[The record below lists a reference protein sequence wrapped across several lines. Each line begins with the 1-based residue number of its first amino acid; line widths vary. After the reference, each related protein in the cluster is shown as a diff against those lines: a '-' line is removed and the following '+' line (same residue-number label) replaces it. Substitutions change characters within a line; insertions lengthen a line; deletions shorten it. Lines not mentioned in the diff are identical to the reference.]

1 MKLDKLVG
9 ERFKEKPSD
18 CVIESHALM
27 MRGGYMKD
35 VAKGI
40 YSQFTPLKRICQKI
54 EGIIREEMDAIDG
67 QEVLFPVALPAS
79 LWDESGRYES
89 VGSELLRFTDR
100 NGSKMVL
107 GMTHEEAAVQLVRD
121 YAKSYN
127 SYPFMIY
134 QIQTKFRDEARPRA
148 GLIRVREFTMKDAY
162 SFDSSNEGLDVSYQK
177 MFDAYHKIFKEVGLK
192 YTVVRADT
200 GAMGG
205 LLSEEFQALTDVG
218 EDVLVICENCGYSS
232 NIEVSECVENKIETK
247 ERKLPK
253 EKVYTPN
260 AGTIKEVSDFLGED
274 PSKFVKTLIY
284 KVDND
289 FKVVLGLDEYDKLV
303 TFDFD
308 KEKSLLVTG
317 VSGTGKTNLFNDIIM
332 NILINYSNVKVVILD
347 SQGINYNL
355 YNDVCEVVNKEE
367 DIIIKI
373 NLLRREFEDRVKNNT
388 RDKMVVFIDE
398 IYEILKLDNSVKDD
412 INYLLE
418 VGSTMGIY
426 LVVSTDS
433 VLEDD
438 TYDLFNKDNVS
449 KISFYLTSRG
459 EYNMFL
465 GKAIRDNLGKD
476 GMYLDNDK
484 NLIRMSIPMVEDDEI
499 ERVCMYIKD
508 NK

>member
-1 MKLDKLVG
+1 MLKLLNNPKSDNTRNILNADLFVSNLHNTLKAFSFNPKVTYEVYRSITVYHVTWNDDKTYDDILELKKEIALSLGINVSELVMNKVKDNEIFIKVDNMK
-9 ERFKEKPSD
+9 
-18 CVIESHALM
+18 
-27 MRGGYMKD
+27 KD
-35 VAKGI
+35 I
-40 YSQFTPLKRICQKI
+40 LCLK
-54 EGIIREEMDAIDG
+54 
-67 QEVLFPVALPAS
+67 EVL
-79 LWDESGRYES
+79 
-89 VGSELLRFTDR
+89 
-100 NGSKMVL
+100 
-107 GMTHEEAAVQLVRD
+107 
-121 YAKSYN
+121 
-127 SYPFMIY
+127 
-134 QIQTKFRDEARPRA
+134 
-148 GLIRVREFTMKDAY
+148 
-162 SFDSSNEGLDVSYQK
+162 
-177 MFDAYHKIFKEVGLK
+177 
-192 YTVVRADT
+192 
-200 GAMGG
+200 
-205 LLSEEFQALTDVG
+205 
-218 EDVLVICENCGYSS
+218 ED
-232 NIEVSECVENKIETK
+232 
-247 ERKLPK
+247 
-253 EKVYTPN
+253 
-260 AGTIKEVSDFLGED
+260 
-274 PSKFVKTLIY
+274 Y

-355 YNDVCEVVNKEE
+355 YSDVCEVVNKEE
-367 DIIIKI
+367 DIIVKI

-484 NLIRMSIPMVEDDEI
+484 NLIRMSTPMIEDDEI
-499 ERVCMYIKD
+499 ERVCRYIKD

>member
-1 MKLDKLVG
+1 MLKLLNNPKSDNTRNILNADLFVSNLHNTLKAFGFNPKVTYEVYRSITVYHITWNDDKTYDDILELKKEIALSLGINVSELVMNKVKDNEIFIKVDNMK
-9 ERFKEKPSD
+9 
-18 CVIESHALM
+18 
-27 MRGGYMKD
+27 KD
-35 VAKGI
+35 I
-40 YSQFTPLKRICQKI
+40 LCLK
-54 EGIIREEMDAIDG
+54 
-67 QEVLFPVALPAS
+67 EVL
-79 LWDESGRYES
+79 
-89 VGSELLRFTDR
+89 
-100 NGSKMVL
+100 
-107 GMTHEEAAVQLVRD
+107 
-121 YAKSYN
+121 
-127 SYPFMIY
+127 
-134 QIQTKFRDEARPRA
+134 
-148 GLIRVREFTMKDAY
+148 
-162 SFDSSNEGLDVSYQK
+162 
-177 MFDAYHKIFKEVGLK
+177 
-192 YTVVRADT
+192 
-200 GAMGG
+200 
-205 LLSEEFQALTDVG
+205 
-218 EDVLVICENCGYSS
+218 EN
-232 NIEVSECVENKIETK
+232 
-247 ERKLPK
+247 
-253 EKVYTPN
+253 
-260 AGTIKEVSDFLGED
+260 
-274 PSKFVKTLIY
+274 Y

-367 DIIIKI
+367 DIIVKI
-373 NLLRREFEDRVKNNT
+373 NLLRREFEYRVKNNT

-459 EYNMFL
+459 EYNLFL

-484 NLIRMSIPMVEDDEI
+484 NLIRMSTPMIEDDEI

>member
-1 MKLDKLVG
+1 MLKLLNNPKSDNTRNILNADSFVSNLHNTLKAFGFNPKVTYEVYRSITVYHITWNDDKTYDDILELKKEIALSLGINVSELVMNKVKDNEIFIKVDNMK
-9 ERFKEKPSD
+9 
-18 CVIESHALM
+18 
-27 MRGGYMKD
+27 KD
-35 VAKGI
+35 I
-40 YSQFTPLKRICQKI
+40 LCLK
-54 EGIIREEMDAIDG
+54 
-67 QEVLFPVALPAS
+67 EVL
-79 LWDESGRYES
+79 
-89 VGSELLRFTDR
+89 
-100 NGSKMVL
+100 
-107 GMTHEEAAVQLVRD
+107 
-121 YAKSYN
+121 
-127 SYPFMIY
+127 
-134 QIQTKFRDEARPRA
+134 
-148 GLIRVREFTMKDAY
+148 
-162 SFDSSNEGLDVSYQK
+162 
-177 MFDAYHKIFKEVGLK
+177 
-192 YTVVRADT
+192 
-200 GAMGG
+200 
-205 LLSEEFQALTDVG
+205 
-218 EDVLVICENCGYSS
+218 EN
-232 NIEVSECVENKIETK
+232 
-247 ERKLPK
+247 
-253 EKVYTPN
+253 
-260 AGTIKEVSDFLGED
+260 
-274 PSKFVKTLIY
+274 Y

-367 DIIIKI
+367 DIIVKI
-373 NLLRREFEDRVKNNT
+373 NLLRREFEYRVKNNT

-499 ERVCMYIKD
+499 ERVCRYIKD

>member
-1 MKLDKLVG
+1 MLKLLNNPKSDNTRNILNADLFVSNLHNTLKAFGFNPKVTYEVYRSITVYHITWNDDKIYDDILELKKEIALSLGINVSELVMNKVKDNEIFIKVDNMK
-9 ERFKEKPSD
+9 
-18 CVIESHALM
+18 
-27 MRGGYMKD
+27 KD
-35 VAKGI
+35 I
-40 YSQFTPLKRICQKI
+40 LCLK
-54 EGIIREEMDAIDG
+54 
-67 QEVLFPVALPAS
+67 EVL
-79 LWDESGRYES
+79 
-89 VGSELLRFTDR
+89 
-100 NGSKMVL
+100 
-107 GMTHEEAAVQLVRD
+107 
-121 YAKSYN
+121 
-127 SYPFMIY
+127 
-134 QIQTKFRDEARPRA
+134 
-148 GLIRVREFTMKDAY
+148 
-162 SFDSSNEGLDVSYQK
+162 
-177 MFDAYHKIFKEVGLK
+177 
-192 YTVVRADT
+192 
-200 GAMGG
+200 
-205 LLSEEFQALTDVG
+205 
-218 EDVLVICENCGYSS
+218 EN
-232 NIEVSECVENKIETK
+232 
-247 ERKLPK
+247 
-253 EKVYTPN
+253 
-260 AGTIKEVSDFLGED
+260 
-274 PSKFVKTLIY
+274 Y

-303 TFDFD
+303 TFGFD

-367 DIIIKI
+367 DIIVKI

-484 NLIRMSIPMVEDDEI
+484 NLIRMSTPMIEDDEI
-499 ERVCMYIKD
+499 ERVCRYIKD

>member
-1 MKLDKLVG
+1 MLKLLNNPKSDNTRNILNADLFVSNLHNTLKAFGFNPKVTYEVYRSITVYHITWNDDKTYDDILELKKEIALSLGINVSELVMNKVKDNEIFIKVDNMK
-9 ERFKEKPSD
+9 
-18 CVIESHALM
+18 
-27 MRGGYMKD
+27 KD
-35 VAKGI
+35 I
-40 YSQFTPLKRICQKI
+40 LCLK
-54 EGIIREEMDAIDG
+54 
-67 QEVLFPVALPAS
+67 EVL
-79 LWDESGRYES
+79 
-89 VGSELLRFTDR
+89 
-100 NGSKMVL
+100 
-107 GMTHEEAAVQLVRD
+107 
-121 YAKSYN
+121 
-127 SYPFMIY
+127 
-134 QIQTKFRDEARPRA
+134 
-148 GLIRVREFTMKDAY
+148 
-162 SFDSSNEGLDVSYQK
+162 
-177 MFDAYHKIFKEVGLK
+177 
-192 YTVVRADT
+192 
-200 GAMGG
+200 
-205 LLSEEFQALTDVG
+205 
-218 EDVLVICENCGYSS
+218 EN
-232 NIEVSECVENKIETK
+232 
-247 ERKLPK
+247 
-253 EKVYTPN
+253 
-260 AGTIKEVSDFLGED
+260 
-274 PSKFVKTLIY
+274 Y

-367 DIIIKI
+367 DIIVKI
-373 NLLRREFEDRVKNNT
+373 NLLRREFEYRVKNNT

-438 TYDLFNKDNVS
+438 TYDLFSKDNVS

-484 NLIRMSIPMVEDDEI
+484 NLIRMSTPMIEDDEI
-499 ERVCMYIKD
+499 ERVCRYIKD

>member
-1 MKLDKLVG
+1 MLKLLNNPKSDNTRNILNADLFVSNLHNTLKAFGFNPKVTYEVYRSITVYHITWNDDKTCDDILELKKEIALSLGINVSELVMNKVKDNEIFIKVDNMK
-9 ERFKEKPSD
+9 
-18 CVIESHALM
+18 
-27 MRGGYMKD
+27 KD
-35 VAKGI
+35 I
-40 YSQFTPLKRICQKI
+40 LCLK
-54 EGIIREEMDAIDG
+54 
-67 QEVLFPVALPAS
+67 EVL
-79 LWDESGRYES
+79 
-89 VGSELLRFTDR
+89 
-100 NGSKMVL
+100 
-107 GMTHEEAAVQLVRD
+107 
-121 YAKSYN
+121 
-127 SYPFMIY
+127 
-134 QIQTKFRDEARPRA
+134 
-148 GLIRVREFTMKDAY
+148 
-162 SFDSSNEGLDVSYQK
+162 
-177 MFDAYHKIFKEVGLK
+177 
-192 YTVVRADT
+192 
-200 GAMGG
+200 
-205 LLSEEFQALTDVG
+205 
-218 EDVLVICENCGYSS
+218 EN
-232 NIEVSECVENKIETK
+232 
-247 ERKLPK
+247 
-253 EKVYTPN
+253 
-260 AGTIKEVSDFLGED
+260 
-274 PSKFVKTLIY
+274 Y

-367 DIIIKI
+367 DIIVKI

-484 NLIRMSIPMVEDDEI
+484 NLIRMSTPMIEDDEI
-499 ERVCMYIKD
+499 ERVCRYIKD

>member
-1 MKLDKLVG
+1 MLKLLNNPKSDNTRNILNADLFVSNLHNTLKAFGFNPKVTYEVYRSITVYHITWNDDKIYDDILELKKEIALSLGINVSELVMNKVKDNEIFIKVDNMK
-9 ERFKEKPSD
+9 
-18 CVIESHALM
+18 
-27 MRGGYMKD
+27 KD
-35 VAKGI
+35 I
-40 YSQFTPLKRICQKI
+40 LCLK
-54 EGIIREEMDAIDG
+54 
-67 QEVLFPVALPAS
+67 EVL
-79 LWDESGRYES
+79 
-89 VGSELLRFTDR
+89 
-100 NGSKMVL
+100 
-107 GMTHEEAAVQLVRD
+107 
-121 YAKSYN
+121 
-127 SYPFMIY
+127 
-134 QIQTKFRDEARPRA
+134 
-148 GLIRVREFTMKDAY
+148 
-162 SFDSSNEGLDVSYQK
+162 
-177 MFDAYHKIFKEVGLK
+177 
-192 YTVVRADT
+192 
-200 GAMGG
+200 
-205 LLSEEFQALTDVG
+205 
-218 EDVLVICENCGYSS
+218 ED
-232 NIEVSECVENKIETK
+232 
-247 ERKLPK
+247 
-253 EKVYTPN
+253 
-260 AGTIKEVSDFLGED
+260 
-274 PSKFVKTLIY
+274 Y

-367 DIIIKI
+367 DIIVKI
-373 NLLRREFEDRVKNNT
+373 NLLRREFEYRVKNNT

-418 VGSTMGIY
+418 VGNTMGIY
-426 LVVSTDS
+426 LVISTDS

-499 ERVCMYIKD
+499 ERVCKYIKD

>member
-1 MKLDKLVG
+1 MLKLLNNPKSDNTRNILNADLFVSNLHNTLKAFGFNPKVTYEVYRSITVYHITWNDDKIYDDILELKKEIALSLGINVSELVMNKVKDNEIFIKVDNMK
-9 ERFKEKPSD
+9 
-18 CVIESHALM
+18 
-27 MRGGYMKD
+27 KD
-35 VAKGI
+35 I
-40 YSQFTPLKRICQKI
+40 LCLK
-54 EGIIREEMDAIDG
+54 
-67 QEVLFPVALPAS
+67 EVL
-79 LWDESGRYES
+79 
-89 VGSELLRFTDR
+89 
-100 NGSKMVL
+100 
-107 GMTHEEAAVQLVRD
+107 
-121 YAKSYN
+121 
-127 SYPFMIY
+127 
-134 QIQTKFRDEARPRA
+134 
-148 GLIRVREFTMKDAY
+148 KD
-162 SFDSSNEGLDVSYQK
+162 
-177 MFDAYHKIFKEVGLK
+177 
-192 YTVVRADT
+192 
-200 GAMGG
+200 
-205 LLSEEFQALTDVG
+205 
-218 EDVLVICENCGYSS
+218 
-232 NIEVSECVENKIETK
+232 
-247 ERKLPK
+247 
-253 EKVYTPN
+253 
-260 AGTIKEVSDFLGED
+260 
-274 PSKFVKTLIY
+274 Y

-367 DIIIKI
+367 DIIVKI
-373 NLLRREFEDRVKNNT
+373 NLLRREFEYRVKNNT

-484 NLIRMSIPMVEDDEI
+484 NLIRMSTPMVEDDEI
-499 ERVCMYIKD
+499 ERVCRYIKD

>member
-1 MKLDKLVG
+1 MLKLLNNPKSDNTRNILNADLFVSNLHNTLKAFGFNPKVTYEVYRSITVYHVTWNDDKTYDDILELKKEIALSLGINVSELVMNRVKDNEISIKVDNMK
-9 ERFKEKPSD
+9 
-18 CVIESHALM
+18 
-27 MRGGYMKD
+27 KD
-35 VAKGI
+35 I
-40 YSQFTPLKRICQKI
+40 LCLK
-54 EGIIREEMDAIDG
+54 
-67 QEVLFPVALPAS
+67 EVL
-79 LWDESGRYES
+79 
-89 VGSELLRFTDR
+89 
-100 NGSKMVL
+100 
-107 GMTHEEAAVQLVRD
+107 
-121 YAKSYN
+121 
-127 SYPFMIY
+127 
-134 QIQTKFRDEARPRA
+134 
-148 GLIRVREFTMKDAY
+148 
-162 SFDSSNEGLDVSYQK
+162 
-177 MFDAYHKIFKEVGLK
+177 
-192 YTVVRADT
+192 
-200 GAMGG
+200 
-205 LLSEEFQALTDVG
+205 
-218 EDVLVICENCGYSS
+218 ED
-232 NIEVSECVENKIETK
+232 
-247 ERKLPK
+247 
-253 EKVYTPN
+253 
-260 AGTIKEVSDFLGED
+260 
-274 PSKFVKTLIY
+274 Y

-355 YNDVCEVVNKEE
+355 YSDVCEVINKEE
-367 DIIIKI
+367 DIIVKI
-373 NLLRREFEDRVKNNT
+373 NLLRREFEDRVKNNV

-465 GKAIRDNLGKD
+465 GKAIRGSLGND

-484 NLIRMSIPMVEDDEI
+484 NLIRMSTPMIEDVEI
-499 ERVCMYIKD
+499 ERVCGYIVD

>member
-1 MKLDKLVG
+1 MLKLLNNPKSDNTRNILNADLFVSNLHNTLKAFGFNPKVTYEVYRSITVYHITWNDDKIYDDILELKKEIALSLGINVSELVMNKVKDNEIFIKVDNMK
-9 ERFKEKPSD
+9 
-18 CVIESHALM
+18 
-27 MRGGYMKD
+27 KD
-35 VAKGI
+35 I
-40 YSQFTPLKRICQKI
+40 LCLK
-54 EGIIREEMDAIDG
+54 
-67 QEVLFPVALPAS
+67 EVL
-79 LWDESGRYES
+79 
-89 VGSELLRFTDR
+89 
-100 NGSKMVL
+100 
-107 GMTHEEAAVQLVRD
+107 
-121 YAKSYN
+121 
-127 SYPFMIY
+127 
-134 QIQTKFRDEARPRA
+134 
-148 GLIRVREFTMKDAY
+148 
-162 SFDSSNEGLDVSYQK
+162 
-177 MFDAYHKIFKEVGLK
+177 
-192 YTVVRADT
+192 
-200 GAMGG
+200 
-205 LLSEEFQALTDVG
+205 
-218 EDVLVICENCGYSS
+218 ED
-232 NIEVSECVENKIETK
+232 
-247 ERKLPK
+247 
-253 EKVYTPN
+253 
-260 AGTIKEVSDFLGED
+260 
-274 PSKFVKTLIY
+274 Y

-355 YNDVCEVVNKEE
+355 YSDVCEVVNKEE
-367 DIIIKI
+367 DIIVKI

-484 NLIRMSIPMVEDDEI
+484 NLIRMSTPMVEDDEI
-499 ERVCMYIKD
+499 ERVCRYIKD

>member
-1 MKLDKLVG
+1 MLKLLNNPKSDNTRNILNADLFVSNLHNTLKAFGFNPKVTYEVYRSITVYHITWNDDKIYDDILELKKEIALSLGINVSELVMNKVKDNEIFIKVDNMK
-9 ERFKEKPSD
+9 
-18 CVIESHALM
+18 
-27 MRGGYMKD
+27 KD
-35 VAKGI
+35 I
-40 YSQFTPLKRICQKI
+40 LCLK
-54 EGIIREEMDAIDG
+54 
-67 QEVLFPVALPAS
+67 EVL
-79 LWDESGRYES
+79 D
-89 VGSELLRFTDR
+89 
-100 NGSKMVL
+100 N
-107 GMTHEEAAVQLVRD
+107 
-121 YAKSYN
+121 
-127 SYPFMIY
+127 
-134 QIQTKFRDEARPRA
+134 
-148 GLIRVREFTMKDAY
+148 
-162 SFDSSNEGLDVSYQK
+162 
-177 MFDAYHKIFKEVGLK
+177 
-192 YTVVRADT
+192 
-200 GAMGG
+200 
-205 LLSEEFQALTDVG
+205 
-218 EDVLVICENCGYSS
+218 
-232 NIEVSECVENKIETK
+232 
-247 ERKLPK
+247 
-253 EKVYTPN
+253 
-260 AGTIKEVSDFLGED
+260 
-274 PSKFVKTLIY
+274 Y

-484 NLIRMSIPMVEDDEI
+484 NLIRMSTPMIEDDEI

>member
-1 MKLDKLVG
+1 MLKLLNNPKSDNTRNILNADLFVSNLHNTLKAFGFNPKVTYEVYRSITVYHITWNDDKIYDDILELKKEIALSLGINVSELVMNKVKDNEIFIKVDNMK
-9 ERFKEKPSD
+9 
-18 CVIESHALM
+18 
-27 MRGGYMKD
+27 KD
-35 VAKGI
+35 I
-40 YSQFTPLKRICQKI
+40 LCLK
-54 EGIIREEMDAIDG
+54 
-67 QEVLFPVALPAS
+67 EVL
-79 LWDESGRYES
+79 
-89 VGSELLRFTDR
+89 
-100 NGSKMVL
+100 
-107 GMTHEEAAVQLVRD
+107 
-121 YAKSYN
+121 
-127 SYPFMIY
+127 
-134 QIQTKFRDEARPRA
+134 
-148 GLIRVREFTMKDAY
+148 
-162 SFDSSNEGLDVSYQK
+162 
-177 MFDAYHKIFKEVGLK
+177 
-192 YTVVRADT
+192 
-200 GAMGG
+200 
-205 LLSEEFQALTDVG
+205 
-218 EDVLVICENCGYSS
+218 EN
-232 NIEVSECVENKIETK
+232 
-247 ERKLPK
+247 
-253 EKVYTPN
+253 
-260 AGTIKEVSDFLGED
+260 
-274 PSKFVKTLIY
+274 Y

-317 VSGTGKTNLFNDIIM
+317 ISGTGKTNLFNDIIM

-367 DIIIKI
+367 DIIVKI
-373 NLLRREFEDRVKNNT
+373 NLLRREFEYRVKNNT

-499 ERVCMYIKD
+499 ERVCRYIKD

>member
-1 MKLDKLVG
+1 MLKLLNNPKSDNTRNILNADLFVSNLHNTLKAFGFNPKVTYEVYRSITVYHVTWNDDKTYDDILELKKEIALSLGINVSELVMNKVKDNEIFIKVDNMK
-9 ERFKEKPSD
+9 
-18 CVIESHALM
+18 
-27 MRGGYMKD
+27 KD
-35 VAKGI
+35 I
-40 YSQFTPLKRICQKI
+40 LCLK
-54 EGIIREEMDAIDG
+54 
-67 QEVLFPVALPAS
+67 EVL
-79 LWDESGRYES
+79 
-89 VGSELLRFTDR
+89 
-100 NGSKMVL
+100 
-107 GMTHEEAAVQLVRD
+107 
-121 YAKSYN
+121 
-127 SYPFMIY
+127 
-134 QIQTKFRDEARPRA
+134 
-148 GLIRVREFTMKDAY
+148 
-162 SFDSSNEGLDVSYQK
+162 
-177 MFDAYHKIFKEVGLK
+177 
-192 YTVVRADT
+192 
-200 GAMGG
+200 
-205 LLSEEFQALTDVG
+205 
-218 EDVLVICENCGYSS
+218 EN
-232 NIEVSECVENKIETK
+232 
-247 ERKLPK
+247 
-253 EKVYTPN
+253 
-260 AGTIKEVSDFLGED
+260 
-274 PSKFVKTLIY
+274 Y

-355 YNDVCEVVNKEE
+355 YSDVCEVVNKEE
-367 DIIIKI
+367 DIIVKI

-388 RDKMVVFIDE
+388 RDKMVVFIDD
-398 IYEILKLDNSVKDD
+398 IYEILQLDNSVKDD

-499 ERVCMYIKD
+499 ERVCRYIKD

>member
-1 MKLDKLVG
+1 MLKLLNNPKSDNTRNILNADLFVSNLYNTLKAFSFNPKVTYEVYRSITVYHVTWNDDKTYDDILELKKEIALSLGINVSELVMNKVKDNEIFIKVDNMK
-9 ERFKEKPSD
+9 
-18 CVIESHALM
+18 
-27 MRGGYMKD
+27 KD
-35 VAKGI
+35 I
-40 YSQFTPLKRICQKI
+40 LCLK
-54 EGIIREEMDAIDG
+54 
-67 QEVLFPVALPAS
+67 EVL
-79 LWDESGRYES
+79 E
-89 VGSELLRFTDR
+89 
-100 NGSKMVL
+100 
-107 GMTHEEAAVQLVRD
+107 D
-121 YAKSYN
+121 Y
-127 SYPFMIY
+127 
-134 QIQTKFRDEARPRA
+134 
-148 GLIRVREFTMKDAY
+148 
-162 SFDSSNEGLDVSYQK
+162 
-177 MFDAYHKIFKEVGLK
+177 
-192 YTVVRADT
+192 
-200 GAMGG
+200 
-205 LLSEEFQALTDVG
+205 
-218 EDVLVICENCGYSS
+218 
-232 NIEVSECVENKIETK
+232 
-247 ERKLPK
+247 KL
-253 EKVYTPN
+253 
-260 AGTIKEVSDFLGED
+260 
-274 PSKFVKTLIY
+274 
-284 KVDND
+284 DND

-355 YNDVCEVVNKEE
+355 YSDVCEVVNKEE
-367 DIIIKI
+367 DIIVKI

-484 NLIRMSIPMVEDDEI
+484 NLIRMSTPMIEDDEI
-499 ERVCMYIKD
+499 ERVCKYIKD

>member
-1 MKLDKLVG
+1 MLKLLNNPKSDNTRNILNADLFVSNLHNTLKAFGFNPKVTYEVYRSITVYHITWNDDKIYDDILELKKEIALSLGINVSELVMNKVKDNEIFIKVDNMK
-9 ERFKEKPSD
+9 
-18 CVIESHALM
+18 
-27 MRGGYMKD
+27 KD
-35 VAKGI
+35 I
-40 YSQFTPLKRICQKI
+40 LCLK
-54 EGIIREEMDAIDG
+54 
-67 QEVLFPVALPAS
+67 EVL
-79 LWDESGRYES
+79 
-89 VGSELLRFTDR
+89 
-100 NGSKMVL
+100 
-107 GMTHEEAAVQLVRD
+107 
-121 YAKSYN
+121 
-127 SYPFMIY
+127 
-134 QIQTKFRDEARPRA
+134 
-148 GLIRVREFTMKDAY
+148 
-162 SFDSSNEGLDVSYQK
+162 
-177 MFDAYHKIFKEVGLK
+177 
-192 YTVVRADT
+192 
-200 GAMGG
+200 
-205 LLSEEFQALTDVG
+205 
-218 EDVLVICENCGYSS
+218 EN
-232 NIEVSECVENKIETK
+232 
-247 ERKLPK
+247 
-253 EKVYTPN
+253 
-260 AGTIKEVSDFLGED
+260 
-274 PSKFVKTLIY
+274 Y

-289 FKVVLGLDEYDKLV
+289 FKVVLGLDEYYKLV

-367 DIIIKI
+367 DIIVKI
-373 NLLRREFEDRVKNNT
+373 NLLRREFEYRVKNNT

-499 ERVCMYIKD
+499 ERVCRYIKD

>member
-1 MKLDKLVG
+1 MLKLLNNPKSDNTRNILNADLFVSNLHNTLKAFGFNPKVTYEVYRSITVYHITWNDDKIYDDILELKKEIALSLGINVSELVMNKVKDNEIFIKVDNMK
-9 ERFKEKPSD
+9 
-18 CVIESHALM
+18 
-27 MRGGYMKD
+27 KD
-35 VAKGI
+35 I
-40 YSQFTPLKRICQKI
+40 LCLK
-54 EGIIREEMDAIDG
+54 
-67 QEVLFPVALPAS
+67 EVL
-79 LWDESGRYES
+79 
-89 VGSELLRFTDR
+89 
-100 NGSKMVL
+100 
-107 GMTHEEAAVQLVRD
+107 
-121 YAKSYN
+121 
-127 SYPFMIY
+127 
-134 QIQTKFRDEARPRA
+134 
-148 GLIRVREFTMKDAY
+148 
-162 SFDSSNEGLDVSYQK
+162 
-177 MFDAYHKIFKEVGLK
+177 
-192 YTVVRADT
+192 
-200 GAMGG
+200 
-205 LLSEEFQALTDVG
+205 
-218 EDVLVICENCGYSS
+218 EN
-232 NIEVSECVENKIETK
+232 
-247 ERKLPK
+247 
-253 EKVYTPN
+253 
-260 AGTIKEVSDFLGED
+260 
-274 PSKFVKTLIY
+274 Y

-289 FKVVLGLDEYDKLV
+289 FKVVLALDEYDKLV

-367 DIIIKI
+367 DIIVKI
-373 NLLRREFEDRVKNNT
+373 NLLRREFEYRVKNNT

-499 ERVCMYIKD
+499 ERVCRYIKD

>member
-1 MKLDKLVG
+1 MLKLLNNPKSDNTRNILNADLFVSNLHNTLKAFGFNPKVTYEVYRSITVYHITWNDDKIYDDILELKKEIALSLGINVSELVMNKVKDNEIFIKVDNMK
-9 ERFKEKPSD
+9 
-18 CVIESHALM
+18 
-27 MRGGYMKD
+27 KD
-35 VAKGI
+35 I
-40 YSQFTPLKRICQKI
+40 LCLK
-54 EGIIREEMDAIDG
+54 
-67 QEVLFPVALPAS
+67 EVL
-79 LWDESGRYES
+79 
-89 VGSELLRFTDR
+89 
-100 NGSKMVL
+100 
-107 GMTHEEAAVQLVRD
+107 
-121 YAKSYN
+121 
-127 SYPFMIY
+127 
-134 QIQTKFRDEARPRA
+134 
-148 GLIRVREFTMKDAY
+148 
-162 SFDSSNEGLDVSYQK
+162 
-177 MFDAYHKIFKEVGLK
+177 
-192 YTVVRADT
+192 
-200 GAMGG
+200 
-205 LLSEEFQALTDVG
+205 
-218 EDVLVICENCGYSS
+218 ED
-232 NIEVSECVENKIETK
+232 
-247 ERKLPK
+247 
-253 EKVYTPN
+253 
-260 AGTIKEVSDFLGED
+260 
-274 PSKFVKTLIY
+274 Y

-355 YNDVCEVVNKEE
+355 YSDVCEVINEEE
-367 DIIIKI
+367 DIIVKI

-499 ERVCMYIKD
+499 ERVCRYIKD

>member
-1 MKLDKLVG
+1 MYHLLNK
-9 ERFKEKPSD
+9 
-18 CVIESHALM
+18 
-27 MRGGYMKD
+27 
-35 VAKGI
+35 
-40 YSQFTPLKRICQKI
+40 
-54 EGIIREEMDAIDG
+54 
-67 QEVLFPVALPAS
+67 VL
-79 LWDESGRYES
+79 
-89 VGSELLRFTDR
+89 
-100 NGSKMVL
+100 
-107 GMTHEEAAVQLVRD
+107 
-121 YAKSYN
+121 
-127 SYPFMIY
+127 
-134 QIQTKFRDEARPRA
+134 
-148 GLIRVREFTMKDAY
+148 
-162 SFDSSNEGLDVSYQK
+162 
-177 MFDAYHKIFKEVGLK
+177 
-192 YTVVRADT
+192 
-200 GAMGG
+200 
-205 LLSEEFQALTDVG
+205 
-218 EDVLVICENCGYSS
+218 ED
-232 NIEVSECVENKIETK
+232 
-247 ERKLPK
+247 
-253 EKVYTPN
+253 
-260 AGTIKEVSDFLGED
+260 
-274 PSKFVKTLIY
+274 Y

-367 DIIIKI
+367 DIIVKI

-484 NLIRMSIPMVEDDEI
+484 NLIRMSTPMIEDDEI
-499 ERVCMYIKD
+499 ERVCRYIKD

>member
-1 MKLDKLVG
+1 MLKLLNNPKSDNTRNILNADLFVSNLHNTLKAFGFNPKVTYEVYSSITVYHITWNDDKIYDDILELKKEIALSLGINVSELVMNKVKDNEIFIKVDNMK
-9 ERFKEKPSD
+9 
-18 CVIESHALM
+18 
-27 MRGGYMKD
+27 KD
-35 VAKGI
+35 I
-40 YSQFTPLKRICQKI
+40 LCLK
-54 EGIIREEMDAIDG
+54 
-67 QEVLFPVALPAS
+67 EVL
-79 LWDESGRYES
+79 
-89 VGSELLRFTDR
+89 
-100 NGSKMVL
+100 
-107 GMTHEEAAVQLVRD
+107 
-121 YAKSYN
+121 
-127 SYPFMIY
+127 
-134 QIQTKFRDEARPRA
+134 
-148 GLIRVREFTMKDAY
+148 
-162 SFDSSNEGLDVSYQK
+162 
-177 MFDAYHKIFKEVGLK
+177 
-192 YTVVRADT
+192 
-200 GAMGG
+200 
-205 LLSEEFQALTDVG
+205 
-218 EDVLVICENCGYSS
+218 EN
-232 NIEVSECVENKIETK
+232 
-247 ERKLPK
+247 
-253 EKVYTPN
+253 
-260 AGTIKEVSDFLGED
+260 
-274 PSKFVKTLIY
+274 Y

-367 DIIIKI
+367 DIIVKI

-499 ERVCMYIKD
+499 ERVCGYIKD

>member
-1 MKLDKLVG
+1 MLKLLNNPKSDNTRNILNADLFVSNLHNTLKAFGFNPKVTYEVYRSITVYHITWNDDKIYDDILELKKEIALSLGINVSELVMNKVKDNEIFIKVDNMK
-9 ERFKEKPSD
+9 
-18 CVIESHALM
+18 
-27 MRGGYMKD
+27 KD
-35 VAKGI
+35 I
-40 YSQFTPLKRICQKI
+40 LCLK
-54 EGIIREEMDAIDG
+54 
-67 QEVLFPVALPAS
+67 EVL
-79 LWDESGRYES
+79 
-89 VGSELLRFTDR
+89 
-100 NGSKMVL
+100 
-107 GMTHEEAAVQLVRD
+107 
-121 YAKSYN
+121 
-127 SYPFMIY
+127 
-134 QIQTKFRDEARPRA
+134 
-148 GLIRVREFTMKDAY
+148 
-162 SFDSSNEGLDVSYQK
+162 
-177 MFDAYHKIFKEVGLK
+177 
-192 YTVVRADT
+192 
-200 GAMGG
+200 
-205 LLSEEFQALTDVG
+205 
-218 EDVLVICENCGYSS
+218 EN
-232 NIEVSECVENKIETK
+232 
-247 ERKLPK
+247 
-253 EKVYTPN
+253 
-260 AGTIKEVSDFLGED
+260 
-274 PSKFVKTLIY
+274 Y

-308 KEKSLLVTG
+308 KEKILLVTG

-367 DIIIKI
+367 DIIVKI
-373 NLLRREFEDRVKNNT
+373 NLLRREFEYRVKNNT

-499 ERVCMYIKD
+499 ERVCRYIKD

>member
-1 MKLDKLVG
+1 MLKLLNNPKSDNTRNILNADLFVSNLHNTLKAFGFNPKVTYEVYRSITVYHITWNDDKIYDDILELKKEIALSLGINVSELVMNKVKDNEIFIKVDNMK
-9 ERFKEKPSD
+9 
-18 CVIESHALM
+18 
-27 MRGGYMKD
+27 KD
-35 VAKGI
+35 I
-40 YSQFTPLKRICQKI
+40 LCLK
-54 EGIIREEMDAIDG
+54 
-67 QEVLFPVALPAS
+67 EVL
-79 LWDESGRYES
+79 D
-89 VGSELLRFTDR
+89 
-100 NGSKMVL
+100 N
-107 GMTHEEAAVQLVRD
+107 
-121 YAKSYN
+121 
-127 SYPFMIY
+127 
-134 QIQTKFRDEARPRA
+134 
-148 GLIRVREFTMKDAY
+148 
-162 SFDSSNEGLDVSYQK
+162 
-177 MFDAYHKIFKEVGLK
+177 
-192 YTVVRADT
+192 
-200 GAMGG
+200 
-205 LLSEEFQALTDVG
+205 
-218 EDVLVICENCGYSS
+218 
-232 NIEVSECVENKIETK
+232 
-247 ERKLPK
+247 
-253 EKVYTPN
+253 
-260 AGTIKEVSDFLGED
+260 
-274 PSKFVKTLIY
+274 Y

-355 YNDVCEVVNKEE
+355 YSDVCEVVNKEE
-367 DIIIKI
+367 DIIVKI

-484 NLIRMSIPMVEDDEI
+484 NLIRMSTPMVEDDEI
-499 ERVCMYIKD
+499 ERVCRYIKD

>member
-1 MKLDKLVG
+1 MLKLLNNPKSDNTRNILNADLFVSNLKNTLKAFGFNPKVTYEVYRSITVYHITWNDDKIYDDILELKKEIALSLGINVSELVMNKVKDNEIFIKVDNMK
-9 ERFKEKPSD
+9 
-18 CVIESHALM
+18 
-27 MRGGYMKD
+27 KD
-35 VAKGI
+35 I
-40 YSQFTPLKRICQKI
+40 LCLK
-54 EGIIREEMDAIDG
+54 
-67 QEVLFPVALPAS
+67 EVL
-79 LWDESGRYES
+79 
-89 VGSELLRFTDR
+89 
-100 NGSKMVL
+100 
-107 GMTHEEAAVQLVRD
+107 
-121 YAKSYN
+121 
-127 SYPFMIY
+127 
-134 QIQTKFRDEARPRA
+134 
-148 GLIRVREFTMKDAY
+148 
-162 SFDSSNEGLDVSYQK
+162 
-177 MFDAYHKIFKEVGLK
+177 
-192 YTVVRADT
+192 
-200 GAMGG
+200 
-205 LLSEEFQALTDVG
+205 
-218 EDVLVICENCGYSS
+218 EN
-232 NIEVSECVENKIETK
+232 
-247 ERKLPK
+247 
-253 EKVYTPN
+253 
-260 AGTIKEVSDFLGED
+260 
-274 PSKFVKTLIY
+274 Y

-367 DIIIKI
+367 DIIVKI

-484 NLIRMSIPMVEDDEI
+484 NLIRMSTPMIEDDEI
-499 ERVCMYIKD
+499 ERVCRYIKD

>member
-1 MKLDKLVG
+1 MLKLLNNPKSDNTRNILNADLFVSNLHNTLKAFGFNPKVTYEVYRSITVYHITWNDDKIYDDILELKKEIALSLGINVSELVMNKVKDNEIFIKVDNMK
-9 ERFKEKPSD
+9 
-18 CVIESHALM
+18 
-27 MRGGYMKD
+27 KD
-35 VAKGI
+35 I
-40 YSQFTPLKRICQKI
+40 LCLK
-54 EGIIREEMDAIDG
+54 
-67 QEVLFPVALPAS
+67 EVL
-79 LWDESGRYES
+79 D
-89 VGSELLRFTDR
+89 
-100 NGSKMVL
+100 N
-107 GMTHEEAAVQLVRD
+107 
-121 YAKSYN
+121 
-127 SYPFMIY
+127 
-134 QIQTKFRDEARPRA
+134 
-148 GLIRVREFTMKDAY
+148 
-162 SFDSSNEGLDVSYQK
+162 
-177 MFDAYHKIFKEVGLK
+177 
-192 YTVVRADT
+192 
-200 GAMGG
+200 
-205 LLSEEFQALTDVG
+205 
-218 EDVLVICENCGYSS
+218 
-232 NIEVSECVENKIETK
+232 
-247 ERKLPK
+247 
-253 EKVYTPN
+253 
-260 AGTIKEVSDFLGED
+260 
-274 PSKFVKTLIY
+274 Y

-459 EYNMFL
+459 EYNMLL
-465 GKAIRDNLGKD
+465 GRAIRENLGRD
-476 GMYLDNDK
+476 VMYLDNDK
-484 NLIRMSIPMVEDDEI
+484 NLIRMSIPIICDDEI
-499 ERVCMYIKD
+499 ERVVKCIKED
-508 NK
+508 K

>member
-1 MKLDKLVG
+1 MLKLLNNPKSDNTRNILNADLFVSNLHNTLKAFGFNPKVTYEVYRSITVYHITWNDDKIYDDILELKKEIALSLGINVSELVMNKVKDNEIFIKVDNMK
-9 ERFKEKPSD
+9 
-18 CVIESHALM
+18 
-27 MRGGYMKD
+27 KD
-35 VAKGI
+35 I
-40 YSQFTPLKRICQKI
+40 LCLK
-54 EGIIREEMDAIDG
+54 
-67 QEVLFPVALPAS
+67 EVL
-79 LWDESGRYES
+79 
-89 VGSELLRFTDR
+89 
-100 NGSKMVL
+100 
-107 GMTHEEAAVQLVRD
+107 
-121 YAKSYN
+121 
-127 SYPFMIY
+127 
-134 QIQTKFRDEARPRA
+134 
-148 GLIRVREFTMKDAY
+148 
-162 SFDSSNEGLDVSYQK
+162 
-177 MFDAYHKIFKEVGLK
+177 
-192 YTVVRADT
+192 
-200 GAMGG
+200 
-205 LLSEEFQALTDVG
+205 
-218 EDVLVICENCGYSS
+218 EN
-232 NIEVSECVENKIETK
+232 
-247 ERKLPK
+247 
-253 EKVYTPN
+253 
-260 AGTIKEVSDFLGED
+260 
-274 PSKFVKTLIY
+274 Y

-367 DIIIKI
+367 DIIVKI
-373 NLLRREFEDRVKNNT
+373 NLLRREFEYRVKNNT

-418 VGSTMGIY
+418 VGNTMGIY

-484 NLIRMSIPMVEDDEI
+484 NLIRMSTPMIEDDEI
-499 ERVCMYIKD
+499 ERVCRYIKD

>member
-1 MKLDKLVG
+1 MLKLLNNPKSDNTRNILNADLFVSNLHNTLKAFGFNPKVTYEVYRSITVYHITWNDDKIYDDILELKKEIALSLGINVSELVMNKVKDNEIFIKVDNMK
-9 ERFKEKPSD
+9 
-18 CVIESHALM
+18 
-27 MRGGYMKD
+27 KD
-35 VAKGI
+35 I
-40 YSQFTPLKRICQKI
+40 LCLK
-54 EGIIREEMDAIDG
+54 
-67 QEVLFPVALPAS
+67 EVL
-79 LWDESGRYES
+79 
-89 VGSELLRFTDR
+89 
-100 NGSKMVL
+100 
-107 GMTHEEAAVQLVRD
+107 
-121 YAKSYN
+121 
-127 SYPFMIY
+127 
-134 QIQTKFRDEARPRA
+134 
-148 GLIRVREFTMKDAY
+148 
-162 SFDSSNEGLDVSYQK
+162 
-177 MFDAYHKIFKEVGLK
+177 
-192 YTVVRADT
+192 
-200 GAMGG
+200 
-205 LLSEEFQALTDVG
+205 
-218 EDVLVICENCGYSS
+218 EN
-232 NIEVSECVENKIETK
+232 
-247 ERKLPK
+247 
-253 EKVYTPN
+253 
-260 AGTIKEVSDFLGED
+260 
-274 PSKFVKTLIY
+274 Y

-367 DIIIKI
+367 DIIVKI
-373 NLLRREFEDRVKNNT
+373 NLLRREFEYRVKNNT

-438 TYDLFNKDNVS
+438 TYDLFSKDNVS

-484 NLIRMSIPMVEDDEI
+484 NLIRMSIPMIEDDEI
-499 ERVCMYIKD
+499 ERVCRYIKD

>member
-1 MKLDKLVG
+1 MLKLLNNPKSDNTRNILNADLFVSNLHNTLKAFGFNPKVTYEVYRSITVYHITWNDDKIYDDILELKKEIALSLGINVSELVMNKVKDNEIFIKVDNMK
-9 ERFKEKPSD
+9 
-18 CVIESHALM
+18 
-27 MRGGYMKD
+27 KD
-35 VAKGI
+35 I
-40 YSQFTPLKRICQKI
+40 LCLK
-54 EGIIREEMDAIDG
+54 
-67 QEVLFPVALPAS
+67 EVL
-79 LWDESGRYES
+79 
-89 VGSELLRFTDR
+89 
-100 NGSKMVL
+100 
-107 GMTHEEAAVQLVRD
+107 
-121 YAKSYN
+121 
-127 SYPFMIY
+127 
-134 QIQTKFRDEARPRA
+134 
-148 GLIRVREFTMKDAY
+148 
-162 SFDSSNEGLDVSYQK
+162 
-177 MFDAYHKIFKEVGLK
+177 
-192 YTVVRADT
+192 
-200 GAMGG
+200 
-205 LLSEEFQALTDVG
+205 
-218 EDVLVICENCGYSS
+218 EN
-232 NIEVSECVENKIETK
+232 
-247 ERKLPK
+247 
-253 EKVYTPN
+253 
-260 AGTIKEVSDFLGED
+260 
-274 PSKFVKTLIY
+274 Y

-367 DIIIKI
+367 DIIVKI
-373 NLLRREFEDRVKNNT
+373 NLLRREFEYRVKNNT

-418 VGSTMGIY
+418 VGNTMGIY
-426 LVVSTDS
+426 LVISTDS

-438 TYDLFNKDNVS
+438 TYDLFNKDNAS

-484 NLIRMSIPMVEDDEI
+484 NLIRMSIPMIEDDEI
-499 ERVCMYIKD
+499 ERVCRYIKD

>member
-1 MKLDKLVG
+1 MLKLLNNPKSDNTRNILNADLFVSNLKNTLKAFGFNPRVEYKVYRSITVYHITWNDDKDYDDIVKLKKEIALSLGINVSELVMNKVKDNEIFIKVDNMK
-9 ERFKEKPSD
+9 
-18 CVIESHALM
+18 
-27 MRGGYMKD
+27 KD
-35 VAKGI
+35 I
-40 YSQFTPLKRICQKI
+40 LCLK
-54 EGIIREEMDAIDG
+54 
-67 QEVLFPVALPAS
+67 EVL
-79 LWDESGRYES
+79 
-89 VGSELLRFTDR
+89 
-100 NGSKMVL
+100 
-107 GMTHEEAAVQLVRD
+107 
-121 YAKSYN
+121 
-127 SYPFMIY
+127 
-134 QIQTKFRDEARPRA
+134 
-148 GLIRVREFTMKDAY
+148 
-162 SFDSSNEGLDVSYQK
+162 
-177 MFDAYHKIFKEVGLK
+177 
-192 YTVVRADT
+192 
-200 GAMGG
+200 
-205 LLSEEFQALTDVG
+205 
-218 EDVLVICENCGYSS
+218 ED
-232 NIEVSECVENKIETK
+232 
-247 ERKLPK
+247 
-253 EKVYTPN
+253 
-260 AGTIKEVSDFLGED
+260 
-274 PSKFVKTLIY
+274 Y

-355 YNDVCEVVNKEE
+355 YSDVCEVINEEE
-367 DIIIKI
+367 DIIVKI

-459 EYNMFL
+459 EYNLFL

-484 NLIRMSIPMVEDDEI
+484 NLIRMSTPMIEDDEI
-499 ERVCMYIKD
+499 ERVCRYIKD

>member
-1 MKLDKLVG
+1 MLKLLNNPK
-9 ERFKEKPSD
+9 SD
-18 CVIESHALM
+18 NT
-27 MRGGYMKD
+27 R
-35 VAKGI
+35 
-40 YSQFTPLKRICQKI
+40 
-54 EGIIREEMDAIDG
+54 
-67 QEVLFPVALPAS
+67 
-79 LWDESGRYES
+79 
-89 VGSELLRFTDR
+89 
-100 NGSKMVL
+100 
-107 GMTHEEAAVQLVRD
+107 
-121 YAKSYN
+121 
-127 SYPFMIY
+127 
-134 QIQTKFRDEARPRA
+134 
-148 GLIRVREFTMKDAY
+148 
-162 SFDSSNEGLDVSYQK
+162 
-177 MFDAYHKIFKEVGLK
+177 KIFKADLFVSNLHNTLQAFGFNPKVTYEVYRSITVYHITWNDDKTYDDILELK
-192 YTVVRADT
+192 KEIA
-200 GAMGG
+200 
-205 LLSEEFQALTDVG
+205 LSLG
-218 EDVLVICENCGYSS
+218 IN
-232 NIEVSECVENKIETK
+232 VSELVMNKVKDNEIFI
-247 ERKLPK
+247 
-253 EKVYTPN
+253 KVDN
-260 AGTIKEVSDFLGED
+260 MKKDILCLKEVLEN
-274 PSKFVKTLIY
+274 Y

-367 DIIIKI
+367 DIIVKI

-398 IYEILKLDNSVKDD
+398 IYDILKLDNSVKDD

-465 GKAIRDNLGKD
+465 EFLSLTI
-476 GMYLDNDK
+476 
-484 NLIRMSIPMVEDDEI
+484 I
-499 ERVCMYIKD
+499 
-508 NK
+508 